1 MQEPSSQPP
10 HDLLKT
16 LRGKSASERQ
26 LHRLHSVALVM
37 AGFSAVQV
45 GHMYGDSPRAV
56 AYWVE
61 RFKASGLAA
70 MQERVRSGRPS
81 RLNPLQ
87 MEELKSL
94 VRQSG
99 KKSKS
104 INANT
109 LAEYIKK
116 TFKIS
121 YTTRQCWRI
130 LKQLAT

>member
-1 MQEPSSQPP
+1 
-10 HDLLKT
+10 
-16 LRGKSASERQ
+16 
-26 LHRLHSVALVM
+26 M

-109 LAEYIKK
+109 LAVYIKK